1 MPPSPVQV
9 EFVFLQW
16 RGWVEA
22 SKYPYFTLL
31 GQSLGSLFLGWE
43 ALVAFVPDI
52 FIDSMGYAFTIPLFR
67 FFGGCKVACY
77 IHYPT
82 IR

>member
-1 MPPSPVQV
+1 MSELQV
-9 EFVFLQW
+9 EFIFLRH

-22 SKYPYFTLL
+22 CKYPCFTLL
-31 GQSLGSLFLGWE
+31 GQSLGSVVLGWE
-43 ALVAFVPDI
+43 AIIGYVPDI
-52 FIDSMGYAFTIPLFR
+52 YIDSMGYAFTVPIFR

-77 IHYPT
+77 VHYPT